1 MGNSGR
7 VRNISDEV
15 FPGILVG
22 DKGAARNASYLRR
35 LGVTHVLNTA
45 EGNERIRNGT
55 VNTSQAYYSP
65 YDIKYKGLKLLDVA
79 QQNISLHFPEVAE
92 FIDEAL
98 AGGGK
103 VLVNCQMGMSRSSTC
118 VLAYLILRHQMSA
131 DEALNTVRK
140 HRDVRPNDGFLRQL
154 AEFDTRLRSERGLVP
169 GTARA

>member
-1 MGNSGR
+1 MDVSR
-7 VRNISDEV
+7 
-15 FPGILVG
+15 
-22 DKGAARNASYLRR
+22 GAARNASYLRR

-98 AGGGK
+98 AGGGEGGIYGCIHGP
-103 VLVNCQMGMSRSSTC
+103 VYGGLLWGAFMG
-118 VLAYLILRHQMSA
+118 V
-131 DEALNTVRK
+131 
-140 HRDVRPNDGFLRQL
+140 
-154 AEFDTRLRSERGLVP
+154 
-169 GTARA
+169 

>member
-1 MGNSGR
+1 MLFEFVLTCVAR
-7 VRNISDEV
+7 
-15 FPGILVG
+15 
-22 DKGAARNASYLRR
+22 GAARNASYLRR

-98 AGGGK
+98 AGGGEG
-103 VLVNCQMGMSRSSTC
+103 LHGMH
-118 VLAYLILRHQMSA
+118 V
-131 DEALNTVRK
+131 
-140 HRDVRPNDGFLRQL
+140 
-154 AEFDTRLRSERGLVP
+154 GLCL
-169 GTARA
+169 